1 MFNQDNPFFF
11 LFFFLKQ
18 RFFQNFFHWKIKAYS
33 HNSEATSFKQLCC
46 TIVTRILNYLNCFLL
61 MFLN

>member
-1 MFNQDNPFFF
+1 MFNQDNP
-11 LFFFLKQ
+11 FFFLKQ

-61 MFLN
+61 IFLN